1 MGAKGQ
7 AAIQAGGLVTEIL
20 YAGAIG
26 LPPTQTEMTAWIQ
39 KYGLYVSVVKPKDA
53 QTMNELV
60 SREWTYV
67 IDLKTMKIVW
77 KQFGSYDGSST
88 SVDAGLT
95 ELHTLLG
102 K

>member
-7 AAIQAGGLVTEIL
+7 AAIQAGGLVTEVL
-20 YAGAIG
+20 YAGALG
-26 LPPTQTEMTAWIQ
+26 GPPTQAEMTAWIQ
-39 KYGLYVSVVKPKDA
+39 TYGLYVTVVKPKDD
-53 QTMNELV
+53 QTLTDLV

-77 KQFGSYDGSST
+77 KEFGAYDGSKT
-88 SVDAGLT
+88 SAGDGLT
-95 ELHTLLG
+95 ELMTLLG